1 MNNIFERNCVAAI
14 LLKIQAIY
22 SLWLSLKID
31 KVPITNLAIEID
43 TPVTHHVVAMEKVA
57 E

>member
-14 LLKIQAIY
+14 LLKISAIY

-31 KVPITNLAIEID
+31 KVPITHLAIEID
-43 TPVTHHVVAMEKVA
+43 TQVTHYVVAMGKVA